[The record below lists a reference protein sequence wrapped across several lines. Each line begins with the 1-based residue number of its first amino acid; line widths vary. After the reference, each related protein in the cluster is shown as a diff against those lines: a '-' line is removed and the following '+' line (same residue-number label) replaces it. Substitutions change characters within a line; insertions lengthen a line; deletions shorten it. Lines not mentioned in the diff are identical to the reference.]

1 MHVSTEQLLTE
12 ARTHNGWLDTPV
24 PDATLRELHDL
35 LKWGPTS
42 ANCWPL
48 RVLFVR
54 SPEARARLLPLM
66 SPGILAGA
74 VTAFAAGL
82 GLPVI
87 GLTREA
93 LLGQPVKTHSPRVK
107 ALYGT
112 GSLAEAAALAAAGP
126 GARLC
131 RARVKSADGAAT
143 VAIAEG
149 ALT

>member
-1 MHVSTEQLLTE
+1 MKVAGFGFRAGVTAAALQQ
-12 ARTHNGWLDTPV
+12 ALD
-24 PDATLRELHDL
+24 
-35 LKWGPTS
+35 
-42 ANCWPL
+42 
-48 RVLFVR
+48 
-54 SPEARARLLPLM
+54 
-66 SPGILAGA
+66 LAGGHA
-74 VTAFAAGL
+74 GLDALATVQDKVAGLAAFAAGL